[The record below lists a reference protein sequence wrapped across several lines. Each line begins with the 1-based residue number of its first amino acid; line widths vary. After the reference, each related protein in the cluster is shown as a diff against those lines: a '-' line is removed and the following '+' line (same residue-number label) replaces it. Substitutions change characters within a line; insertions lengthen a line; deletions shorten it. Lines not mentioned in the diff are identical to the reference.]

1 MSAQRPGK
9 VLIADN
15 DEHVLLALEWTLES
29 EGYDTVVAL
38 DDEEALRILTQN
50 ACDLVVLD
58 DYLSEKDSREILAD
72 FRHAGI
78 RPMVVITYHRL
89 PSLDTRYSLE
99 SLGVSAF
106 VSKQAQSELVHI
118 VRYLLEPHSRFR
130 DALSSMT

>member
-1 MSAQRPGK
+1 MSAQRPAK

-15 DEHVLLALEWTLES
+15 DEHVILALEWKLES
-29 EGYDTVVAL
+29 EGYDTVVAVN
-38 DDEEALRILTQN
+38 DEEALRILTQN

-58 DYLSEKDSREILAD
+58 DHLSEKDSRQILAD

-118 VRYLLEPHSRFR
+118 VRYLLEPRPRSR